1 MEVDPEDQAEDEVAG
16 GATDIRI
23 GNTSLYYRV
32 IVAGGGGGSA
42 GYNASYD
49 ASPGVGGGSSRNRKK
64 FWI

>member
-32 IVAGGGGGSA
+32 IVAGGGGTHR
-42 GYNASYD
+42 Y
-49 ASPGVGGGSSRNRKK
+49 
-64 FWI
+64 ITE